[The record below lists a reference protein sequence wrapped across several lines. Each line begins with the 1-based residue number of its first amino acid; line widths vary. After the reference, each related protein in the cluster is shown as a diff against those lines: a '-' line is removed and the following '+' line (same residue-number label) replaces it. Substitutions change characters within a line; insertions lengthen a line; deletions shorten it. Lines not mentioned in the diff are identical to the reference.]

1 MLYDVGHPSVPM
13 SDWQTFRK
21 EFSPLLIGEVIDR
34 SEIKLPDWFVPL
46 ARGVAIASDT
56 LLRKA
61 AYRHGSYRPRGWHK
75 THCDVFIKRTVA
87 DKDKN
92 FAALTV
98 RQYANQRWW
107 SIERYHEGRK
117 YEDTTDV
124 LVFVFGSTPI
134 FCWNPQS
141 AMCLAE
147 YCQTNYLPVGLRW
160 VAACPDNKD
169 GAIEFARK
177 RRIDE
182 VLAATSAQ
190 LEGHLH

>member
-1 MLYDVGHPSVPM
+1 MIYDVGHPQVTL

-61 AYRHGSYRPRGWHK
+61 GYHHGSYRPHGWRK
-75 THCDVFIKRTVA
+75 TKCDVFIKCAMA
-87 DKDKN
+87 DKDMS
-92 FAALTV
+92 FANLTV
-98 RQYANQRWW
+98 RQYVNQRWW
-107 SIERYHEGRK
+107 TVERYREGRK
-117 YEDTTDV
+117 YENITDV
-124 LVFVFGSTPI
+124 LVFDFGSTPI
-134 FCWNPQS
+134 FCWNHQA
-141 AMCLAE
+141 AMRLAE
-147 YCQTNYLPVGLRW
+147 YCQLNGPPHGLSW
-160 VAACPDNKD
+160 VTAGPDDKD

-182 VLAATSAQ
+182 ARCAASA
-190 LEGHLH
+190 